1 MTCLH
6 TEKIFSVRLARPS
19 DTAVLARTLRKAD
32 KRELRASH
40 AGKSYG
46 ENLRA
51 FYAQSAECLAVML
64 GGELGALCGVVPAP
78 MPETGGGNGARTTT
92 QKTAQ
97 NPAHCAQKTA
107 QKSACVWLL
116 TSGAVDKKPKAFYR
130 ACRWCLR
137 YFWARYDVLFNFAD
151 ERYKAAFRLVAHLG
165 GDVSDTF
172 IRLGAT
178 RFILVSLRRKNMGGI
193 TTSALQTSRAVSVS
207 GKSAGAQARKYAE
220 AAASYDEQVLQR
232 QRAGEREIAYLF
244 ESGAEKTRR
253 LYQQARERA
262 ASMRASFAGSGLN
275 AASATLD
282 TLLAQNRLQTQLSHA
297 EAQDNLQAELS
308 IKEQTLD
315 DEIRTLRE
323 QGSYYRALSQKKGRL
338 ARWGEALGA
347 LLK

>member
-6 TEKIFSVRLARPS
+6 IEKNFSVRSARLS

-40 AGKSYG
+40 AGKTYR

-51 FYAQSAECLAVML
+51 FYAQSEECLAVML

-78 MPETGGGNGARTTT
+78 MPVTDGENS
-92 QKTAQ
+92 AQ
-97 NPAHCAQKTA
+97 NPTQNRAENRAHCAQKT
-107 QKSACVWLL
+107 ACVWLL
-116 TSGAVDKKPKAFYR
+116 TSGAVDKKPKAFYQ

-137 YFWARYDVLFNFAD
+137 YFWARYDTLFNFAD

-193 TTSALQTSRAVSVS
+193 TTSAVRTLYAVSAG
-207 GKSAGAQARKYAE
+207 GKSAGVQARKYDD
-220 AAASYDEQVLQR
+220 AAASYDKQVLQR

-262 ASMRASFAGSGLN
+262 ASVRASFAGSGLTS
-275 AASATLD
+275 ASATLD

-297 EAQDNLQAELS
+297 QAQDNLQAELS
-308 IKEQTLD
+308 VKEQTLD

-338 ARWGEALGA
+338 ARWGDALGA